1 MTKKFVIY
9 SNEAT
14 INNLE
19 NEPLYWSN
27 IDGWVDLSNATV
39 FTENELSNF
48 LPDDGKYVQLPE

>member
-1 MTKKFVIY
+1 MKKFVIY

-14 INNLE
+14 LNNLE

-27 IDGWVDLSNATV
+27 INGWADISNATV

-48 LPDDGKYVQLPE
+48 IPDDGKYVQLPE